1 VKSQSCRG
9 FTLVE
14 LLVVIAIIG
23 ILIALL
29 LPAVQAAREAG
40 RRAACTNHMKQ
51 LGLAL
56 HNYHSSF
63 RVFPPAVISQG
74 WAASGANVANA
85 DADVHNLNGLVL
97 LLPHLEQTAL
107 YEKFD
112 FRQAVGTYSTHGR
125 PIAGDVVASGHAKL
139 VGQSLDV
146 FSCPSDPG
154 DPYLPTSASAG
165 YLPAAGYRGAKT
177 NYDFSQSTSGYSDF
191 NWWKRTSSQNR
202 PMFGENS
209 NCTFATIVDGTS
221 NTVAFSERTRGVVNG
236 ACAPWGY
243 RGWVHLLDIAAEA
256 FVLGGSPLNNW
267 KHWGE
272 GYVPVPGVS
281 ASWHYPGSLH
291 PGGCNM
297 TMGDGSVRFVSE
309 TTSLAVLRAIA
320 TIGKGDIPESF

>member
-1 VKSQSCRG
+1 VKSQLSRG

-29 LPAVQAAREAG
+29 LPAVQAAREAA
-40 RRAACTNHMKQ
+40 RRASCTNHMKQ

-56 HNYHSSF
+56 HNYHSAF
-63 RVFPPAVISQG
+63 RVFPPAMVSQG
-74 WAASGANVANA
+74 WGATSANVAYA

-97 LLPHLEQTAL
+97 LLPHLEQMPL

-112 FRQAVGTYSTHGR
+112 FRQAVCTYSTHGR
-125 PIAGDVVASGHAKL
+125 PVAGDVVASGHAAL
-139 VGQSLDV
+139 VGQTLDV

-154 DPYLPTSASAG
+154 DPYLPTGISAC

-177 NYDFSQSTSGYSDF
+177 NYDFSQSTSGYSEY
-191 NWWKRTSSQNR
+191 NWWKRTTSVNR

-209 NCTFATIVDGTS
+209 SCTFATIVDGTA

-243 RGWVHLLDIAAEA
+243 RGWVQILDISAEA
-256 FVLGGSPLNNW
+256 FVFGGSPLNNW

-272 GYVPVPGVS
+272 GYVPVRGVS
-281 ASWHYPGSLH
+281 GSWHYPGSLH

-309 TTSLAVLRAIA
+309 TTSLTILRAIA
-320 TIGKGDIPESF
+320 SIGKGDIPEPF